1 MTSSTYVAFRVELD
15 EELASLEAQLADF
28 RPRKRVDLGA
38 VLKDE
43 DAEMRH
49 GQRERHSLV
58 VL

>member
-1 MTSSTYVAFRVELD
+1 MELD

-43 DAEMRH
+43 DAEVRH
-49 GQRERHSLV
+49 GQRKWHSLV